1 MLAQG
6 LLDFQYEVDSS
17 SHGLTSLAGLPL
29 YLDLIKASGLGA
41 AIQRHVRAAGGQG
54 WLDIQMVLAVIFL
67 NLSGGDCVEDI
78 ERLERDGGFSAIL
91 RAIEKDLLSRA
102 ERRSLK
108 SRWRRERE
116 RATPSPSALSGWLER
131 FHDPASPKAVAGTA
145 FIPAVTEE
153 LRGLWRVNQALLEF
167 LQKHRPAATATLDMD
182 ATLIETH
189 KREALFCYKKFKA
202 YQPLNCWW
210 AEQGAMLYSEFRDGN
225 VPAGHEQLRV
235 LKDSLRH
242 LPDSVKTV
250 SLRSDTAGYQEE
262 LLLYCGEGKDPRF
275 GVIEFAI
282 GADVTEAFRAAVLA
296 TAESEWKPLIR
307 MVDGK
312 PQQTDQEWAE
322 VGYVPNWAGHSRKR
336 ADYRFLA
343 IREPLRQLALGDEEK
358 LPFPTQA
365 FGRKGVHK
373 LFGVVTNRKG
383 PGDGVIWWLRER
395 CGKSEEVHSAMKSDL
410 AGGQMPS
417 GLFGANAAWWALT
430 ILAFNLNAA
439 MKRLALGESWASQ
452 AHEGAALPSDR
463 PARTRGQP
471 RPPADHSSGRR
482 GRSAGDDPRRPPED
496 PGAGAGT
503 GRMSPNR
510 AFPSPNVISGGVPWR
525 GRRRPMGASAERDS
539 RRLHAISAGLAMRVD
554 ERKEVIGPRD
564 TVTLEPAKD
573 RKIGHAP
580 RGP

>member
-1 MLAQG
+1 MVAQG
-6 LLDFQYEVDSS
+6 LLDFQYEADLS

-29 YLDLIKASGLGA
+29 YFDLVKASGLGA
-41 AIQRHVRAAGGQG
+41 AIRRHVRAAGGQG

-67 NLSGGDCVEDI
+67 NLAGGDCVEDI

-131 FHDPASPKAVAGTA
+131 FHDPNSSKAVAGKA
-145 FIPAVTEE
+145 FIPAVTEA
-153 LRGLWRVNQALLEF
+153 LRGLWWVNQALLEF
-167 LQKHRPAATATLDMD
+167 LHEHQPAKSATLDMD

-189 KREALFCYKKFKA
+189 KRDALHCYKKFKA
-202 YQPLNCWW
+202 YQPLNCWS

-235 LKDSLRH
+235 LKESLRH
-242 LPDSVKTV
+242 LPESVKKV
-250 SLRSDTAGYQEE
+250 ALRSDTAGYQAE

-296 TAESEWKPLIR
+296 TPESEWQPLIR
-307 MVDGK
+307 RVDGK
-312 PQQTDQEWAE
+312 SYVTDQEWAE
-322 VGYVPNWAGHSRKR
+322 VVYVPNWAGHSRQR

-343 IREPLRQLALGDEEK
+343 IREPLRQLEPGDEQE

-365 FGRKGVHK
+365 FAGKGLHK
-373 LFGVVTNRKG
+373 LFGVVTNQKG

-395 CGKSEEVHSAMKSDL
+395 CGKSEEVHSAIKSDL
-410 AGGQMPS
+410 AGGQLPS
-417 GLFGANAAWWALT
+417 GLFGANAAWWALA

-439 MKRLALGESWASQ
+439 MKRLALGESWA
-452 AHEGAALPSDR
+452 AKRMKALRFHLIGLP
-463 PARTRGQP
+463 
-471 RPPADHSSGRR
+471 GR
-482 GRSAGDDPRRPPED
+482 
-496 PGAGAGT
+496 
-503 GRMSPNR
+503 
-510 AFPSPNVISGGVPWR
+510 V
-525 GRRRPMGASAERDS
+525 
-539 RRLHAISAGLAMRVD
+539 
-554 ERKEVIGPRD
+554 
-564 TVTLEPAKD
+564 
-573 RKIGHAP
+573 IGHA
-580 RGP
+580 RRWIIRLGGGRQALATILDARQKIRALAHGPAG

>member
-1 MLAQG
+1 MVAQG
-6 LLDFQYEVDSS
+6 LLDFQYEADSS
-17 SHGLTSLAGLPL
+17 RHGLTSLAGLPV
-29 YLDLIKASGLGA
+29 YLELVNACGLSD
-41 AIQRHVRAAGGQG
+41 AIRRHVRAAGGQG
-54 WLDIQMVLAVIFL
+54 WLDIQMTLAVIFL
-67 NLSGGDCVEDI
+67 NLAGGDCVEDI
-78 ERLERDGGFSAIL
+78 ERLERDGGFSAVL

-108 SRWRRERE
+108 SRWRRERQ

-145 FIPAVTEE
+145 FIPAVTEQ
-153 LRGLWRVNQALLEF
+153 LQGLWRANQALLEF
-167 LQKHRPAATATLDMD
+167 MQERQPAADATLDMD

-189 KREALFCYKKFKA
+189 KRDALFCYKKFKA

-242 LPDSVKTV
+242 LPSGVKKV
-250 SLRSDTAGYQEE
+250 ALRSDTAGYQED

-296 TAESEWKPLIR
+296 TAEAAWKPLIR
-307 MVDGK
+307 WVDDK
-312 PQQTDQEWAE
+312 PYATDQEWAE
-322 VGYVPNWAGHSRKR
+322 VVYVPNWAGHSRKR

-343 IREPLRQLALGDEEK
+343 IREPLRRLALGDEET

-365 FGRKGVHK
+365 FGQKGLHK

-395 CGKSEEVHSAMKSDL
+395 CGKSEEVHSALKSDL

-417 GLFGANAAWWALT
+417 GLFGANAAWWALA

-439 MKRLALGESWASQ
+439 MKRLALDKDWSNTRMK
-452 AHEGAALPSDR
+452 ALRFHLIGLP
-463 PARTRGQP
+463 
-471 RPPADHSSGRR
+471 GR
-482 GRSAGDDPRRPPED
+482 
-496 PGAGAGT
+496 
-503 GRMSPNR
+503 
-510 AFPSPNVISGGVPWR
+510 VV
-525 GRRRPMGASAERDS
+525 
-539 RRLHAISAGLAMRVD
+539 
-554 ERKEVIGPRD
+554 
-564 TVTLEPAKD
+564 
-573 RKIGHAP
+573 GHA
-580 RGP
+580 RQLIIRLGGGAEALATLLDARLRIRALAHGPAG

>member
-6 LLDFQYEVDSS
+6 LLDFQYESDSS
-17 SHGLTSLAGLPL
+17 SHGLTSLAGLPV
-29 YLDLIKASGLGA
+29 YIDLIEAMGLDAAIRQHVGA
-41 AIQRHVRAAGGQG
+41 AGVQG

-78 ERLERDGGFSAIL
+78 EKLEHDSGFSAIL
-91 RAIEKDLLSRA
+91 KAIERKLLSRA

-108 SRWRRERE
+108 SRWRRERG
-116 RATPSPSALSGWLER
+116 RTLPSPSALFCWLER

-145 FIPAVTEE
+145 FIPAVTAE

-167 LQKHRPAATATLDMD
+167 QQKHHPVAAATLDMD

-189 KREALFCYKKFKA
+189 KRDALFCYKHFKA

-210 AEQGAMLYSEFRDGN
+210 AEQGVMLYSEFRDGN

-235 LKDSLRH
+235 MKESLGH
-242 LPDSVKTV
+242 LPDSVKKV

-296 TAESEWKPLIR
+296 TPEDAWQPLIR
-307 MVDGK
+307 WVDGK

-322 VGYVPNWAGHSRKR
+322 VCYVPNWAGYSRNR

-343 IREPLRQLALGDEEK
+343 IREPLRQLALGDEAQ

-365 FGRKGVHK
+365 FGQKGVHK

-439 MKRLALGESWASQ
+439 MKCLVLGERWATKRMKALRFHLIRLPGRVVRHARKLIIRLGGGAEALAILLDARLAIR
-452 AHEGAALPSDR
+452 ALAQG
-463 PARTRGQP
+463 PAG
-471 RPPADHSSGRR
+471 
-482 GRSAGDDPRRPPED
+482 
-496 PGAGAGT
+496 
-503 GRMSPNR
+503 
-510 AFPSPNVISGGVPWR
+510 
-525 GRRRPMGASAERDS
+525 
-539 RRLHAISAGLAMRVD
+539 
-554 ERKEVIGPRD
+554 
-564 TVTLEPAKD
+564 
-573 RKIGHAP
+573 
-580 RGP
+580 